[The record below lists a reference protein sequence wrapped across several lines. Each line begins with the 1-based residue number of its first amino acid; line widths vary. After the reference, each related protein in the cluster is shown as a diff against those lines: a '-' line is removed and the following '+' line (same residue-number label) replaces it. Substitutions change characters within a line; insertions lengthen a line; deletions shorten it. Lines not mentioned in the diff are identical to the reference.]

1 MKTLGGLLLITAAAA
16 FGQSARRGTGPNGPL
31 LQGAPYSG
39 EEIQEHQQTLSDGTH
54 VSRIERRRLMY
65 RDSQGRTRIETRSTA
80 RLDEEAAVIVY
91 IQDPVRGVQY
101 TLDTQNKIAHRV
113 ALPRSPGDGAGLVPS
128 AAPPPTGR
136 SLSTLLPLVRNTAA
150 QPVTVENLGTQVI
163 AGIVADGQRE
173 TVTILAGSQGN
184 DRDFRVVTETWNS
197 PDLQTVVYRKT
208 SDPRS
213 GDQITRM
220 ENLSRSEPDASLF
233 QPPRDYQVIDETVA
247 F

>member
-1 MKTLGGLLLITAAAA
+1 MKALGGLLLITTAAT
-16 FGQSARRGTGPNGPL
+16 FGQSARRGTSPL

-65 RDSQGRTRIETRSTA
+65 RDSQGRTRIETRSME

-101 TLDTQNKIAHRV
+101 TLDAQNKIAHRV
-113 ALPRSPGDGAGLVPS
+113 ALPRP
-128 AAPPPTGR
+128 APPPTGR

-163 AGIVADGQRE
+163 AGVVADGQRE

-197 PDLQTVVYRKT
+197 PDLQMVVYRKT

-220 ENLSRSEPDASLF
+220 ENLIRSEPDASLF
-233 QPPRDYQVIDETVA
+233 QPPRDYQVIDEIVA